1 MTTRKELPVT
11 CKGFVHFEDVASHG
25 TAVLDDND
33 YEKISQGLA
42 PEWTGSMIWFNSEGK
57 DSYCLCTGALCE
69 NCKFL

>member
-33 YEKISQGLA
+33 YEKSLRDLLLNG
-42 PEWTGSMIWFNSEGK
+42 PVP
-57 DSYCLCTGALCE
+57 
-69 NCKFL
+69 